1 MSNKTINKIFDILCE
16 TFIKKKKILICGN
29 GGSAAVANHI
39 AGEFVSTFI
48 NKKRKSYPVIS
59 LCENTSILTA
69 IGNDFG
75 FKHIFERQIEALG
88 SAGDSLI
95 LMSTSGK
102 SENIK
107 YAIKQAKI
115 KKINTIGLFGYS
127 KTNITMMCENQFYF
141 KTKDT
146 ARIQENHLYIMHEVC
161 RSFENIK

>member
-1 MSNKTINKIFDILCE
+1 MSKKKINKIFDILCE
-16 TFIKKKKILICGN
+16 TFSKKRKMLICGN

-48 NKKRKSYPVIS
+48 KKKRKSYPAIS
-59 LCENTSILTA
+59 LCENTSTLTA

-75 FKHIFERQIEALG
+75 YKYIFDRQIEALG
-88 SAGDSLI
+88 SEDDTLI

-107 YAIKQAKI
+107 YAIKRAKI
-115 KKINTIGLFGYS
+115 KKINTIGLFGFS
-127 KTNITMMCENQFYF
+127 KTKITMMCKNQFYF

-146 ARIQENHLYIMHEVC
+146 ARLQENHLYIMHEVC
-161 RSFENIK
+161 RLFENIK